1 MKKDNSSLTPPCFLL
16 KTHVDVNL
24 TTLLLTKNTNILQIL
39 FTKHK
44 KQKKEFTFAKKQKEP
59 REQLL
64 TLKAQQIRH
73 NHKNEQAQ
81 RKYSFHKYTVSPSQ
95 DSCLHF
101 VSIYTM

>member
-1 MKKDNSSLTPPCFLL
+1 MFCKFFLQNTKK
-16 KTHVDVNL
+16 NL
-24 TTLLLTKNTNILQIL
+24 HLQ
-39 FTKHK
+39 
-44 KQKKEFTFAKKQKEP
+44 KQKEP

-73 NHKNEQAQ
+73 YHKNEQAQ
-81 RKYSFHKYTVSPSQ
+81 RKYSFHKYTVSPPQ

>member
-1 MKKDNSSLTPPCFLL
+1 MFCKFFSQN
-16 KTHVDVNL
+16 
-24 TTLLLTKNTNILQIL
+24 TKN
-39 FTKHK
+39 K
-44 KQKKEFTFAKKQKEP
+44 KRIYICKKQKEP

-73 NHKNEQAQ
+73 YHKNEQAQ
-81 RKYSFHKYTVSPSQ
+81 RKYSFHKYTVSPPQ

>member
-1 MKKDNSSLTPPCFLL
+1 MFCKFFSQNTKK
-16 KTHVDVNL
+16 
-24 TTLLLTKNTNILQIL
+24 
-39 FTKHK
+39 K
-44 KQKKEFTFAKKQKEP
+44 KRIYICKKQKEP

-73 NHKNEQAQ
+73 YHKNEQAQ
-81 RKYSFHKYTVSPSQ
+81 RKYSFHKYTVSPPQ